1 MKFIKRFFG
10 TKERFRS
17 LLLRGITQKVKEKRI
32 DLSVLNVVC
41 RLGKKGRPSYEE
53 LLSNQS
59 LLTKETYTSLA
70 CALNINF
77 DETLGLKLSGAD
89 MDFIK
94 RDMRATKARLA
105 SPCVSGDKI
114 SLDEI
119 AEVYVIFRL
128 LDEIA
133 AKPAN

>member
-17 LLLRGITQKVKEKRI
+17 LQRRGITQKVKERHI
-32 DLSVLNVVC
+32 DPRVLNVVC
-41 RLGKKGRPSYEE
+41 RLGRKGRPSYEE
-53 LLSNQS
+53 ILSNPS

-70 CALNINF
+70 CALGVNT
-77 DETLGLKLSGAD
+77 DESLGLKLSGAD

-105 SPCVSGDKI
+105 SP
-114 SLDEI
+114 
-119 AEVYVIFRL
+119 
-128 LDEIA
+128 
-133 AKPAN
+133 